1 MVSGRDCE
9 RGNPHGS
16 SPAQTDCCSHESS
29 VHGDFPT
36 GSAVQQ
42 SAPASQSVT
51 ALHHFP
57 SANQCS
63 AQSKINRSCIGGNK
77 YLRWGYYCSICS
89 RPPQQRKNISPH
101 CVVSLHLQFGLTAH
115 NCFFSQKIQ
124 TYHYT
129 YHMFMYNKSNLI

>member
-89 RPPQQRKNISPH
+89 RPPQQKKIFLPTVWCHYICNLASLLIIAFFPKDTNISLYLSH
-101 CVVSLHLQFGLTAH
+101 VYVQ
-115 NCFFSQKIQ
+115 
-124 TYHYT
+124 
-129 YHMFMYNKSNLI
+129 